1 MKYRVIQSNKNFE
14 LREEQVRGQNSKKTR
29 RMYRLRYLGWVTPDV
44 IERMNRL
51 IDPDANRGIR
61 HLKRFRSHERAL
73 QAFMTLTLA
82 WPVDKSQN

>member
-29 RMYRLRYLGWVTPDV
+29 RMYRIRYLGWVTPDV

-51 IDPDANRGIR
+51 IDPDANSGRASSR
-61 HLKRFRSHERAL
+61 RFRKRERAE
-73 QAFMTLTLA
+73 QAFIMLTLG
-82 WPVDKSQN
+82 WPSV